1 MEYFGIKGGGWME
14 DESATSCAMQY
25 GRMGRLRD
33 DDFLVDMVLAVDG
46 ELIPV
51 HSLVA
56 AANSDHLL
64 GAIRSGSVGPTT
76 QVKWRGR
83 DVRRVDVTGVPA
95 DGVRR
100 LVNFW
105 YTGELG
111 LRPNEA
117 GLQDV
122 KDVMAAAD
130 YLLAWKGVALNC
142 ALYVATQRD
151 VDIYTRLKF
160 LLDMG
165 EAYDLEKFKTAAVDM
180 AIEEYEL
187 MTTNPRWPLVPLDI
201 ALEVVAVRY
210 PFAKEDDEDFM
221 SLFERVLKWAE
232 GKSTVESTADLEQLL
247 EAMEMTLGTAL
258 NFAVENSRVDLV
270 IHLLA
275 LGAPATYTALI
286 MAAQRG
292 SIEVVNA
299 LLQAGADP
307 NPTLE
312 NVETPL
318 HRAALR
324 SSLPVVSALL
334 AAGANPNATN
344 NTGTT
349 PLMMS
354 TDADSIE
361 VVRALLA
368 AGADVNRVDEK
379 GDNALTNGIQSIN
392 ILVLREL
399 LQAGVDVNHPN
410 GFGDTALMIGI
421 DRRVPVE
428 VVRELLQAGAN
439 VNHANRRGDTAL
451 MIGINRRV
459 PVEVVR
465 ELLQAGANVNHA
477 NRHGKTALMRAARI
491 NNDALLVA
499 VTDALL
505 DAGADPEQR
514 DNSGHRALWHF
525 DDRDATNID
534 VPVPQLRA
542 LFSGPRRGTRRSPRK
557 RARDE

>member
-64 GAIRSGSVGPTT
+64 GAIRSGSLGPTT

-105 YTGELG
+105 YTGELA

-122 KDVMAAAD
+122 KDVMVAAD
-130 YLLAWKGVALNC
+130 YLLAWKGIALTC
-142 ALYVATQRD
+142 ASYVATQRD
-151 VDIYTRLKF
+151 VDVYTRLKF
-160 LLDMG
+160 LLDMV
-165 EAYDLEKFKTAAVDM
+165 EAYDIEKFKTAAVDM
-180 AIEEYEL
+180 ATEEYEL
-187 MTTNPRWPLVPLDI
+187 MTTNPRWPLVPLDF
-201 ALEVVAVRY
+201 ALEMVALRY

-232 GKSTVESTADLEQLL
+232 GKSTTDLEQLL

-258 NFAVENSRVDLV
+258 NFAVENSRGDVV
-270 IHLLA
+270 IQLLA
-275 LGAPATYTALI
+275 LGAPATYTALL
-286 MAAQRG
+286 MAAQRRG

-299 LLQAGADP
+299 LLQAGANP

-344 NTGTT
+344 STWTT
-349 PLMMS
+349 PLMM
-354 TDADSIE
+354 ADSIE

-368 AGADVNRVDEK
+368 AGADVNRVDED
-379 GDNALTNGIQSIN
+379 GNNALMTCIDMTGIEEENDIE
-392 ILVLREL
+392 IVRAL
-399 LQAGVDVNHPN
+399 LAAGLDVNHAN
-410 GFGDTALMIGI
+410 LSGDTALMIGI
-421 DRRVPVE
+421 KHRVPVE
-428 VVRELLQAGAN
+428 VVRELLQAGAK
-439 VNHANRRGDTAL
+439 
-451 MIGINRRV
+451 
-459 PVEVVR
+459 
-465 ELLQAGANVNHA
+465 VNHA
-477 NRHGKTALMRAARI
+477 NRHGRTALMVATRI
-491 NNDALLVA
+491 NDDALLVA
-499 VTDALL
+499 VTNALL

-514 DNSGHRALWHF
+514 DKSGHRALWHF
-525 DDRDATNID
+525 DESFDREFLD
-534 VPVPQLRA
+534 PQLRA